1 MREPLSV
8 DLDQPPGPRCSAPSY
23 FFDSDAPA
31 LAAFARATAGDAAT
45 PTEKAVR
52 LYYAV
57 RDRIRY
63 DPAFCN
69 LSREQFR
76 AGAVL
81 AQGRGFCIPKALL
94 LATLARAQGIPAALG
109 LADVRN
115 HLSTPEMLE
124 GMDTDRFFHGYTVM
138 SLEGKWVKVSPA
150 FNLSMCERFRVLPLE
165 WDGKQDALLH
175 PYDALDRRHMEYLAD
190 HGVVWDLPYERVM
203 ATLWERFPG
212 YMARLAQGEGGRFQP
227 SRASTATADPAPFF
241 PPGGA

>member
-1 MREPLSV
+1 MEQQFFV
-8 DLDQPPGPRCSAPSY
+8 DLDQPPSLSCLTPTYC
-23 FFDSDAPA
+23 FDSDTPA
-31 LAAFARATAGDAAT
+31 VVDYAQAVAGDAAT

-76 AGAVL
+76 ASAVL
-81 AQGRGFCIPKALL
+81 TEGRGYCIPKALL
-94 LATLARAQGIPAALG
+94 LASLARAQGIPAALG

-138 SLEGKWVKVSPA
+138 YLEGRWVKVSPA
-150 FNLSMCERFRVLPLE
+150 FNLSMCQRFHVLPLE
-165 WDGKQDALLH
+165 WDGNQDALLH
-175 PYDALDRRHMEYLAD
+175 PYDALDRRHMEYLID
-190 HGVVWDLPYERVM
+190 HGAIWDLPYERVM
-203 ATLWERFPG
+203 ATLWGRFPG
-212 YMARLAQGEGGRFQP
+212 YMARLAQGEGGRFATKP
-227 SRASTATADPAPFF
+227 GIASY
-241 PPGGA
+241 G